1 MHGAPTAEQDTMT
14 RGRCSAG
21 IALTASATR
30 RVAATRE
37 RLISVLCAA
46 DHRVAIGSP
55 AQ

>member
-1 MHGAPTAEQDTMT
+1 MT

-37 RLISVLCAA
+37 RLISALCAA

-55 AQ
+55 ARAVRTAGQ